1 MHAEFDMYSKQYT
14 LCTLLQDKY
23 LLLFSL
29 NQTLSESLLR
39 GTTRVSNSLDLDKD
53 QRFVQ
58 NVFDVYYK
66 SDKQFGSR
74 SGLIFWQARPGF
86 KLLSA
91 AVTYLI

>member
-1 MHAEFDMYSKQYT
+1 MLNNLEAFDMYSKQYT
-14 LCTLLQDKY
+14 LCTLLRDKN

-29 NQTLSESLLR
+29 NQTLSESLWGGG

-66 SDKQFGSR
+66 SGKQFGSR
-74 SGLIFWQARPGF
+74 SGLILWQA
-86 KLLSA
+86 
-91 AVTYLI
+91 